1 MGQPE
6 GREPLN
12 SRVQR
17 TVSPLGWRL
26 AADAAHLEPVQFR
39 RPLHVCSGN
48 LAGLTRA
55 ARSHL
60 AHLCSATSV
69 NREDFPRHPWS
80 IFNEQNP
87 PRHD

>member
-39 RPLHVCSGN
+39 RPLHVCGGN
-48 LAGLTRA
+48 LAGSRPALA
-55 ARSHL
+55 ADVGAVSGP
-60 AHLCSATSV
+60 AAPDGDAASAEV
-69 NREDFPRHPWS
+69 EPHPLS
-80 IFNEQNP
+80 
-87 PRHD
+87 

>member
-39 RPLHVCSGN
+39 RPLHVCGGN
-48 LAGLTRA
+48 LAGSRPALADDEPRRGNA
-55 ARSHL
+55 SARIT
-60 AHLCSATSV
+60 SARGET
-69 NREDFPRHPWS
+69 
-80 IFNEQNP
+80 
-87 PRHD
+87 